1 MEESLAVKKHRE
13 WNGKI
18 EVMPK
23 APVDTLEELSVA
35 YTPGVAE
42 ACLKIKEDIKE
53 NNGRH
58 CGFRHS
64 LPLPRHTFP

>member
-42 ACLKIKEDIKE
+42 PCRKIHE
-53 NNGRH
+53 NKNDVYKYTAKGN
-58 CGFRHS
+58 
-64 LPLPRHTFP
+64 LVAV